1 MWHAAPLAG
10 LQGTAGT
17 VVRARTLSWQGP
29 GWWEGRLRR
38 GVESGCAM
46 GGESRSVWLP
56 PCRPVLISSCG
67 PIEGHLHVLSLLR
80 VLLTPFWSDPLY
92 LSVLLLCFLR
102 IAFRPLSLPL
112 LFSLDWFA
120 AFLCPLPSPKL
131 SPSHSHPL
139 SFVHLLVSQGFCVFP
154 FLPLRFTVCSLSSGS
169 SPLPPLLPLLRPHSL
184 PPSITSSLLPCSSP
198 LLLPPPCPPLP
209 SPPPVLGPLPAVGP
223 GLESLTLLPHR
234 SAMASGY
241 STSGFRGPDVW
252 LLQRPRSLW

>member
-1 MWHAAPLAG
+1 M
-10 LQGTAGT
+10 
-17 VVRARTLSWQGP
+17 
-29 GWWEGRLRR
+29 
-38 GVESGCAM
+38 ESGCAM
-46 GGESRSVWLP
+46 GCESRSVWLP
-56 PCRPVLISSCG
+56 PHKPLLISSRG
-67 PIEGHLHVLSLLR
+67 PIEGHLHMLSLLH
-80 VLLTPFWSDPLY
+80 VLLTPSWSDPLY
-92 LSVLLLCFLR
+92 LSVLLLSFLR

-120 AFLCPLPSPKL
+120 AFLCPLPSPEL
-131 SPSHSHPL
+131 SPSHSQPL

-169 SPLPPLLPLLRPHSL
+169 SPLPRLLPLLRPHSL
-184 PPSITSSLLPCSSP
+184 PPSITSSLLPRSSP
-198 LLLPPPCPPLP
+198 FLLPPPCPPLP

-223 GLESLTLLPHR
+223 GLESLTRLPHR